1 MIGKMYRIV
10 RSRGIAVLVFAVL
23 TRLESLIAGEAK
35 SFKGSIGYFV
45 GKEGI
50 EIGGPSRSLSANGL
64 FPVYPLVASLD
75 NCTFGD
81 VTVWEGR
88 IQEGHTFRFAAD
100 KAAGMQ
106 YLCEATDMKCC
117 QSAVYDFVLAS
128 HVLEHIANPIL
139 ALYEW
144 KRLLRG
150 SGVLIL
156 LLPERM
162 GTFDHRRPVTTM
174 THLIDDFTT
183 SKAEGDL
190 THLPEILALHDR
202 ARDPDSGDAESFR
215 MRSQENFHNRCLH
228 HHVFDLPL
236 AKTLADYVGLKV
248 VATETIRPH
257 HILLVAE
264 KPADA

>member
-1 MIGKMYRIV
+1 MIRKMYRIV
-10 RSRGIAVLVFAVL
+10 RSRGIEVLVFAVL
-23 TRLESLIAGEAK
+23 ARLESLIAGNAK
-35 SFKGSIGYFV
+35 SFKGCADYFA

-88 IQEGHTFRFAAD
+88 IQEGRSFRFASD
-100 KAAGMQ
+100 KAAGVQ

-150 SGVLIL
+150 RGALVL
-156 LLPERM
+156 LLPDKT
-162 GTFDHRRPVTTM
+162 GTFDHRRPVTTI
-174 THLIDDFTT
+174 THLIDDFKTG
-183 SKAEGDL
+183 KAEDDL
-190 THLPEILALHDR
+190 THFPEILALHDR
-202 ARDPDSGDAESFR
+202 ARDPDAGNAESFR

-236 AKTLADYVGLKV
+236 AKKLADYVGLKV
-248 VATETIRPH
+248 VATETIKPH

-264 KPADA
+264 KPADT

>member
-10 RSRGIAVLVFAVL
+10 RSRGIAVLAFAVRV
-23 TRLESLIAGEAK
+23 RLESLITGEAK
-35 SFKGSIGYFV
+35 SFKACTGYFA

-81 VTVWEGR
+81 MTVWEGR
-88 IQEGHTFRFAAD
+88 LQEGRTFRFATD

-106 YLCEATDMKCC
+106 YLCEATNMKCC
-117 QSAVYDFVLAS
+117 QSAAYDFVLAS

-150 SGVLIL
+150 GGVLVL

-183 SKAEGDL
+183 GKAEDGL

-202 ARDPDSGDAESFR
+202 TRDPDAGDDESFR
-215 MRSQENFHNRCLH
+215 MRSQDNFHNRCLH

-236 AKTLADYVGLKV
+236 AKTLAEYVGLKV
-248 VATETIRPH
+248 VVTETIRPY

-264 KPADA
+264 KSADS

>member
-1 MIGKMYRIV
+1 MIGKMYRIF
-10 RSRGIAVLVFAVL
+10 RSRGIAVLAFAVRV
-23 TRLESLIAGEAK
+23 RLESLIAGEAK
-35 SFKGSIGYFV
+35 SFKAYTHYFA

-88 IQEGHTFRFAAD
+88 IQEGRTFRFVAD

-106 YLCEATDMKCC
+106 YLCEATDMKCF

-139 ALYEW
+139 ALNEW

-150 SGVLIL
+150 RGALVL
-156 LLPERM
+156 LLPDRTR
-162 GTFDHRRPVTTM
+162 TFDHRRPVTTM
-174 THLIDDFTT
+174 AHLIDDFATG
-183 SKAEGDL
+183 KAEDDL

-202 ARDPDSGDAESFR
+202 VRDPDSGGAESFR
-215 MRSQENFHNRCLH
+215 MRSQDNFHNRCLH

-236 AKTLADYVGLKV
+236 AKTLAEYVGLKV
-248 VATETIRPH
+248 VAAETIRPH

>member
-10 RSRGIAVLVFAVL
+10 RSRGIVVLAFAMVA
-23 TRLESLIAGEAK
+23 RLESLIAGKAK
-35 SFKGSIGYFV
+35 SFKACAAYFS
-45 GKEGI
+45 GKNGI
-50 EIGGPSRSLSANGL
+50 EIGGPSRSFSANGF
-64 FPVYPLVASLD
+64 FPVYPLAASLD

-88 IQEGHTFRFAAD
+88 IKEGRTYRFAPD
-100 KAAGMQ
+100 KAAGIQ

-117 QSAVYDFVLAS
+117 QLAGYDFVLAS

-150 SGVLIL
+150 RGALVL
-156 LLPERM
+156 LLPDRT
-162 GTFDHRRPVTTM
+162 GTFDHRRPVTAM
-174 THLIDDFTT
+174 AHLIDDFATV
-183 SKAEGDL
+183 KAEDDL

-215 MRSQENFHNRCLH
+215 MRSQDNFHNRCLH

-236 AKTLADYVGLKV
+236 AKTLVEYVGLKV

-264 KPADA
+264 KPLDA

>member
-1 MIGKMYRIV
+1 MIARMYRIV
-10 RSRGIAVLVFAVL
+10 RTRGIAPLVFAVIA
-23 TRLESLIAGEAK
+23 RAEGLIARKAK
-35 SFKGSIGYFV
+35 SFKGCTGYFA

-50 EIGGPSRSLSANGL
+50 EIGGPSRSFSANGL
-64 FPVYPLVASLD
+64 FPIYPLAASLD

-81 VTVWEGR
+81 VTVWEGC
-88 IQEGHTFRFAAD
+88 IKEGRTFRFAPD

-117 QSAVYDFVLAS
+117 QSAAYDFVLAS
-128 HVLEHIANPIL
+128 HVLEHIANPIV

-144 KRLLRG
+144 KRLLRRRG
-150 SGVLIL
+150 ALVL
-156 LLPERM
+156 LLPDRT

-174 THLIDDFTT
+174 AHLIDDFATG
-183 SKAEGDL
+183 KAEDDL
-190 THLPEILALHDR
+190 SHLPEILALHDR
-202 ARDPDSGDAESFR
+202 VRDPDAGNVESFR
-215 MRSQENFHNRCLH
+215 MRSQDNFQNRCLH

-236 AKTLADYVGLKV
+236 AKTIVEYVGLKV

-264 KPADA
+264 RPVDG